1 MTKLKRKPAAKKPAS
16 KKSIIDTAERNVF
29 KEQLKSYNITMGNRV
44 WERFKGDYKFELPE
58 DVTLNLFLLR
68 GIPGSGKST
77 IAENM
82 KPDYW
87 VESDHYFMKKE
98 GNEWVYRFNADLLGK
113 AHKWCQEQTRL
124 YMESIW
130 AKACRFKGNGEK
142 IHNLVVANT
151 FTTEWE
157 IEPYYKMAEKY
168 EFQVHSLIV
177 ENRHGNK
184 DVHNVPKEVIE
195 KMTNRFEIKIGQ

>member
-1 MTKLKRKPAAKKPAS
+1 MTKLKRKPAAKNPAPKRELKPF
-16 KKSIIDTAERNVF
+16 I
-29 KEQLKSYNITMGNRV
+29 ITMGNRV
-44 WERFKGDYKFELPE
+44 WERFKEDFKFELPK

-87 VESDHYFMKKE
+87 VESDHYFMEKE
-98 GNEWVYRFNADLLGK
+98 GDKWVYRFNADLLGN

-130 AKACRFKGNGEK
+130 AKACRFKGNNGEK
-142 IHNLVVANT
+142 IHNLVVSNT

-157 IEPYYKMAEKY
+157 IEPYYKIAEKY
-168 EFQVHSLIV
+168 DFQVHSLIV

-195 KMTNRFEIKIGQ
+195 KMTDRFEIKIGQ

>member
-1 MTKLKRKPAAKKPAS
+1 MKKLKSKPPAKNPAPKRELKPF
-16 KKSIIDTAERNVF
+16 I
-29 KEQLKSYNITMGNRV
+29 ITMGNRV
-44 WERFKGDYKFELPE
+44 YDRFKNDFTFKLPN

-77 IAENM
+77 VAENL
-82 KPDYW
+82 KPNYW
-87 VESDHYFMKKE
+87 VESDHYFMEKE
-98 GNEWVYRFNADLLGK
+98 GDKWVYRFNADLLGD

-130 AKACRFKGNGEK
+130 AKACRFRGNNGEK

-157 IEPYYKMAEKY
+157 MTPYFKIAKEYGFK
-168 EFQVHSLIV
+168 VHTLIV
-177 ENRHGNK
+177 ENRHESE
-184 DVHNVPKEVIE
+184 DVHNVPDEVIK
-195 KMTNRFEIKIGQ
+195 KMTERFEIKLGKYGKI